1 MTDFLAIAS
10 AFAMHA
16 GSRHITFDL
25 TKAQKELITHPV
37 SKILIMFGMFYI
49 STRHLTWS
57 IILLVVYFI
66 SIHMLLNENHQMN
79 IFSPSWL
86 MAKGFIER
94 NSQETKYTDLYLKNL
109 EAISK

>member
-25 TKAQKELITHPV
+25 TKAQKELISHPV
-37 SKILIMFGMFYI
+37 SKVLIMFGMFYI
-49 STRHLTWS
+49 STRSLMWS
-57 IILLVVYFI
+57 IILLFVYFL
-66 SIHMLLNENHQMN
+66 SIHMLLNENHRMN

-86 MAKGFIER
+86 MAKGFIDR
-94 NSQETKYTDLYLKNL
+94 NSQDPSYTELYRKNL
-109 EAISK
+109 EAISR